1 MAVQAV
7 NGTNASQAPMSAAVQ
22 NTPSLGKD
30 AFLNLLLTQMKM
42 QDPLEPL
49 KNEEMIAQLAQF
61 SSLEQLQ
68 NMSGAL
74 QQNLDVN
81 LALGQML
88 SNTMATTLLGKEV
101 HVNSDTFKYEPGNT
115 PPVGYDL
122 KGDAQSVSVKIYD
135 ENGKLVRTMTQ
146 QDQGMGAHSIEWDG
160 KDDSGIKMSGGTYT
174 IKVEAKHGD
183 DTVES
188 RALLIGRVSGI
199 RYKDG
204 GAQVLLGGTEV
215 ALGAI
220 EDIHP

>member
-7 NGTNASQAPMSAAVQ
+7 NSTNASQTPLSGAVQ

-42 QDPLEPL
+42 QDPMEPL

-68 NMSGAL
+68 NMNGAL
-74 QQNLDVN
+74 QQNLEVN

-101 HVNSDTFKYEPGNT
+101 HVNSDTFQYEPGKT

-122 KGDAQSVSVKIYD
+122 KGDARTVAVKIYD
-135 ENGKLVRTMTQ
+135 ENGKLVRTLTQ
-146 QDQGMGAHSIEWDG
+146 EDQGMGAHTVEWDG
-160 KDDSGIKMSGGTYT
+160 KDDAGQTLSGGTYT
-174 IKVEAKHGD
+174 IKVEAKRGEA
-183 DTVES
+183 VES
-188 RALLIGRVSGI
+188 RPLLIGRVTGI

-204 GAQVLLGGTEV
+204 GAQVLLGGTQV
-215 ALGAI
+215 SLGDI

>member
-1 MAVQAV
+1 MAVQSV
-7 NGTNASQAPMSAAVQ
+7 SSTNASQTPISTAAQ
-22 NTPSLGKD
+22 STPSLGKD

-68 NMSGAL
+68 NMNGSL
-74 QQNLDVN
+74 QQNLEVN

-101 HVNSDTFKYEPGNT
+101 HVNSDTFNYEPGKT
-115 PPVGYDL
+115 PPVGYEL
-122 KGDAQSVSVKIYD
+122 KGDAQDVSVQIYD
-135 ENGKLVRTMTQ
+135 ENGKLVRTLKQ
-146 QDQGMGAHSIEWDG
+146 ENQGTGAHSIEWDG
-160 KDDSGIKMSGGTYT
+160 KDDDGNTLSGGKYT
-174 IKVEAKHGD
+174 IKVEAKRGE
-183 DTVES
+183 DTVEC

-199 RYKDG
+199 RYRDG

-215 ALGAI
+215 ALSDI